1 MIDVGAGAGRD
12 AAWLSSMGHSVL
24 AVEPSQAM
32 REEGSRRHPELE
44 WLDDRLPAL
53 ERAAALGRTFG
64 LAHLSAVWMHVE
76 PQDRQEAFSSVA
88 ALAEP
93 GGLVSFLV
101 RVPHLPERGMHPTD
115 PGEIPRLAE
124 GSGMEV
130 VHREDGAKDHFGRE
144 GVSWS
149 RLMLRK

>member
-12 AAWLSSMGHSVL
+12 AAWLASMGHSVL
-24 AVEPSQAM
+24 AVEPSPAM
-32 REEGSRRHPELE
+32 REEGARRHPELE

-53 ERAAALGRTFG
+53 GRAAELGRQFG
-64 LAHLSAVWMHVE
+64 LVHLSAVWMHVE
-76 PQDRQEAFSSVA
+76 PQDRKEAFSSVA
-88 ALAEP
+88 GLAGP

-115 PGEIPRLAE
+115 PEEIPRLAAE
-124 GSGMEV
+124 SGLEA
-130 VHREDGAKDHFGRE
+130 VHREDGAADHFGRE